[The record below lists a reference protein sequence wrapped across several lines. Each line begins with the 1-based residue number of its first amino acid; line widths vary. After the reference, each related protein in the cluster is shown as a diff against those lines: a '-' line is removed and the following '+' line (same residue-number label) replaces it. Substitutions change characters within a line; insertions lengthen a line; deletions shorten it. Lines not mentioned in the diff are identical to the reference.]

1 MELAATSQPKASLAL
16 HRPRQARASPLYQL
30 FEAHYEEVKALWEER
45 FEKAYGF
52 WRGFIDKVVARYLDC
67 GTGEGG
73 FARLRCEECHLERL
87 LTFSCRQRGILP
99 VVRREASRGVCGF
112 ASR

>member
-1 MELAATSQPKASLAL
+1 MELAARSQPKASLAL
-16 HRPRQARASPLYQL
+16 YRARQARASPLYQL

-73 FARLRCEECHLERL
+73 FARLRCEECISSD
-87 LTFSCRQRGILP
+87 F
-99 VVRREASRGVCGF
+99 
-112 ASR
+112 